1 MIHRFWAPAI
11 LLLWGAAA
19 MAGEISLKGEYS
31 QGGLVIGNA
40 PPGSSVTLDGKSQPV
55 APDGAFLLGFGRDS
69 ALRRVLEV
77 RLGGTRLFGR
87 ELAIKKRTYD
97 VQRID
102 GLARRKVTPS
112 PADLKRIKAEAAA
125 LRAARALLSN
135 ASFFRSGF
143 VWPVLGRISGV
154 YGSLRI
160 LNGKPR
166 RPHYGVDVAAP
177 EGTPVRAAAAG
188 RIAFAHAGMFFNGKT
203 VIIDHGLG
211 LSTAYLHLSAITVTS
226 GAAVKKGAMIG
237 RIGKTGRAT
246 GAHLHWGMRL
256 RATPVDPQ
264 LLVPAMK

>member
-1 MIHRFWAPAI
+1 MLVRLGALAI
-11 LLLWGAAA
+11 LLIGAPAA
-19 MAGEISLKGEYS
+19 WAGEISLKGEYS
-31 QGGLVIGNA
+31 QGGLVIGSA
-40 PPGSSVTLDGKSQPV
+40 PPGAAVTLDGKSQP
-55 APDGAFLLGFGRDS
+55 ATSDGTFLLGFSRDS
-69 ALRRVLEV
+69 ARRRVLEV
-77 RLGGTRLFGR
+77 RLNGASIFKRDL
-87 ELAIKKRTYD
+87 EIKKRAYD

-102 GLARRKVTPS
+102 GLPRRKVTPS

-125 LRAARALLSN
+125 LGAARARLSN

-143 VWPVLGRISGV
+143 AWPALGRISGI
-154 YGSLRI
+154 YGSRRI

-166 RPHYGVDVAAP
+166 RPHFGVDVAAP

-211 LSTAYLHLSAITVTS
+211 LTSAYLHMSAITVES
-226 GAAVKKGAMIG
+226 GATVDKGAIIG

-264 LLVPAMK
+264 LLVPPML

>member
-1 MIHRFWAPAI
+1 MTGRLWTLAV
-11 LLLWGAAA
+11 LLIWSGAAS
-19 MAGEISLKGEYS
+19 AGDISLEGSFS

-40 PPGSSVTLDGKSQPV
+40 PPGSTVTLDGKSQPV
-55 APDGAFLLGFGRDS
+55 TSDGAFLLGFGRDS
-69 ALRRVLEV
+69 AARRVLEV
-77 RLGGTRLFGR
+77 RLDGARIFGR
-87 ELAIKKRTYD
+87 DLEIKKRTYD

-102 GLARRKVTPS
+102 GLPRRSVTPS
-112 PADLKRIKAEAAA
+112 PADLRRIKAEAAA
-125 LRAARALLSN
+125 LQAARALLSN
-135 ASFFRSGF
+135 AVFFRSGF
-143 VWPVLGRISGV
+143 AWPALGRISGI

-166 RPHYGVDVAAP
+166 RPHFGVDVAAP

-211 LSTAYLHLSAITVTS
+211 LTSAYLHMSAITVKS
-226 GAAVKKGAMIG
+226 GAAVDKGAIIG

-264 LLVPAMK
+264 LLVPPMR

>member
-1 MIHRFWAPAI
+1 MIVRFWTLAI
-11 LLLWGAAA
+11 LLIWSGTVS
-19 MAGEISLKGEYS
+19 AGEFSLEGAYS

-40 PPGSSVTLDGKSQPV
+40 PPGSAVTLDGKSQPITS
-55 APDGAFLLGFGRDS
+55 DGAFLLGFGRDS
-69 ALRRVLEV
+69 QRRRVLEV
-77 RLGGTRLFGR
+77 RRNGAPIFKRDL
-87 ELAIKKRTYD
+87 EIKKRVYV

-125 LRAARALLSN
+125 LRAARALGSD

-143 VWPVLGRISGV
+143 VWPVMGRISGV
-154 YGSLRI
+154 YGSRRI

-177 EGTPVRAAAAG
+177 EGTPVHAAAAG

-211 LSTAYLHLSAITVTS
+211 LSTAYLHMSAITVKS
-226 GAAVKKGAMIG
+226 GAAVEKGAMIG

-256 RATPVDPQ
+256 GTTPVDPQ